1 MADNILDPKRKRDD
15 GDDNSFVQTEKSRK
29 TEEQGQTSQEKIKQ
43 GNTTGLSTEKPDI
56 DTTSVILASMLE
68 AFQNKEIIDMM
79 SKNIVAPIVA
89 HFEEKIQNLETVLS
103 EKNIKIKKLE
113 NNVNK
118 LQEKLLSVEDKLE
131 KFNKDKNL
139 TIDGIKETT
148 NENVRQVAIGFIR
161 NKLEIDLKEYE
172 ICEVY
177 RVGRFRN
184 SSSRRII
191 IKFWNSEIK
200 NAIFKKRLSL
210 RTNADPFMKNIFINE
225 DLTRKNQEILFESR
239 KLKKAKKIANTWTRD
254 GSVFIKVDDQDTP
267 VEIKE
272 KGALNKYM
280 AALNITDE
288 ELGKLGGTSPRTSS
302 QNDIDKMA
310 QSVLNFTFPS
320 PKPNEARLSPVSN
333 ETISSYRDQSP
344 PNDPEAKG
352 QRPNLANDNR
362 INSQGRQCQGRE
374 GSSSAV

>member
-15 GDDNSFVQTEKSRK
+15 GDEYSFVQTEKSRK
-29 TEEQGQTSQEKIKQ
+29 TEDQGQTTQEKNNQ
-43 GNTTGLSTEKPDI
+43 GNTTGPSTEKHDI
-56 DTTSVILASMLE
+56 DTTSIIIASMLE

-79 SKNIVAPIVA
+79 SKNIVAPVIA

-139 TIDGIKETT
+139 TIDGIEETT

-177 RVGRFRN
+177 RVGRVRN

-200 NAIFKKRLSL
+200 NVIFKKRLSL
-210 RTNADPFMKNIFINE
+210 RTNADPLMKNVFINE

-310 QSVLNFTFPS
+310 QSVLNFTFQS
-320 PKPNEARLSPVSN
+320 PKPKEPRLSPVSN
-333 ETISSYRDQSP
+333 KTISSYRDQSP
-344 PNDPEAKG
+344 PNDLEAKG
-352 QRPNLANDNR
+352 QRPKLANENR
-362 INSQGRQCQGRE
+362 INSQGRQCP

>member
-210 RTNADPFMKNIFINE
+210 RTNADPLMKNIFINE

-272 KGALNKYM
+272 
-280 AALNITDE
+280 
-288 ELGKLGGTSPRTSS
+288 
-302 QNDIDKMA
+302 
-310 QSVLNFTFPS
+310 
-320 PKPNEARLSPVSN
+320 
-333 ETISSYRDQSP
+333 
-344 PNDPEAKG
+344 
-352 QRPNLANDNR
+352 
-362 INSQGRQCQGRE
+362 
-374 GSSSAV
+374 